1 MTYTNTTKNVDL
13 TADMIDVRDIIA
25 RVEEIES
32 EVSYKD
38 AGDFGSMEGWLNSIE
53 QTLTDTDPETLGEYR
68 TLRMILNDLE
78 GNGGDEQFR
87 GEWYPVTLIADHY
100 FTMYVREMLE
110 DCDVIPADLPAYVH
124 IDWQRTAR
132 DIAVDY
138 STVTIQGREYL
149 YR

>member
-1 MTYTNTTKNVDL
+1 MTTANKLDL
-13 TADMIDVRDIIA
+13 TADIIDVRDIIA
-25 RVEEIES
+25 RVEAIES
-32 EVSYKD
+32 E
-38 AGDFGSMEGWLNSIE
+38 GDDTFLA
-53 QTLTDTDPETLGEYR
+53 DTDPETLGEVR

-78 GNGGDEQFR
+78 GNGGDEQLR
-87 GEWYPVTLIADHY
+87 GKRYPVTLIAEHY
-100 FTMYVREMLE
+100 FTMYVRELLE
-110 DCDVIPADLPAYVH
+110 DCGDIPRDLPAYVH

>member
-13 TADMIDVRDIIA
+13 TADVIDVRDIIA
-25 RVEEIES
+25 RVEAIES

-38 AGDFGSMEGWLNSIE
+38 AGDFGSMEGWLDSIE

-100 FTMYVREMLE
+100 FTAYAREMLA
-110 DCDVIPADLPAYVH
+110 DCGVIPADLPGWVE
-124 IDWQRTAR
+124 IDWQSTA
-132 DIAVDY
+132 DNVSVDY
-138 STVTIQGREYL
+138 STVTIQGREYM

>member
-1 MTYTNTTKNVDL
+1 MTTANKLDL
-13 TADMIDVRDIIA
+13 TADVIDVRDIIA
-25 RVEEIES
+25 RVEAIES
-32 EVSYKD
+32 E
-38 AGDFGSMEGWLNSIE
+38 GDDTFLA
-53 QTLTDTDPETLGEYR
+53 DTDPETLGEVR
-68 TLRMILNDLE
+68 TLRMILDDLE

-100 FTMYVREMLE
+100 FTAYAREMLE
-110 DCDVIPADLPAYVH
+110 DCGVIPADLPAYVH

-149 YR
+149 YEAV

>member
-1 MTYTNTTKNVDL
+1 MTTANKLDL
-13 TADMIDVRDIIA
+13 AADMIDVRDIIA
-25 RVEEIES
+25 RVEAIES
-32 EVSYKD
+32 EGDD
-38 AGDFGSMEGWLNSIE
+38 AHL
-53 QTLTDTDPETLGEYR
+53 QATDPETLGEVR
-68 TLRMILNDLE
+68 TLRMILDDLE

-87 GEWYPVTLIADHY
+87 GEWYPVTLIAEHY
-100 FTMYVREMLE
+100 FTAYARGLLE

>member
-1 MTYTNTTKNVDL
+1 MTTANKLDL
-13 TADMIDVRDIIA
+13 TADIIDVRDIIA
-25 RVEEIES
+25 RVEAIES
-32 EVSYKD
+32 E
-38 AGDFGSMEGWLNSIE
+38 GDDTFLA
-53 QTLTDTDPETLGEYR
+53 DTDPETLGEAR

-87 GEWYPVTLIADHY
+87 GEWYPVTLIADHH
-100 FTMYVREMLE
+100 FTAYARELLE

>member
-13 TADMIDVRDIIA
+13 TADIIDVRDIIA
-25 RVEEIES
+25 RVEAIES
-32 EVSYKD
+32 E
-38 AGDFGSMEGWLNSIE
+38 GDDTFLA
-53 QTLTDTDPETLGEYR
+53 DTDPETLGEVR

-78 GNGGDEQFR
+78 SNGGDEQFR
-87 GEWYPVTLIADHY
+87 GEWYPLTLIAEHY

-110 DCDVIPADLPAYVH
+110 DCGDIPRDLPVWVA
-124 IDWQRTAR
+124 IDWQSTAANV
-132 DIAVDY
+132 AVDY

>member
-1 MTYTNTTKNVDL
+1 MTTANKLDL
-13 TADMIDVRDIIA
+13 TADIIDARDIIA

-32 EVSYKD
+32 E
-38 AGDFGSMEGWLNSIE
+38 GDDTYLA
-53 QTLTDTDPETLGEYR
+53 DTDPETLGEVR

-87 GEWYPVTLIADHY
+87 GEWYPVTLIAEHY
-100 FTMYVREMLE
+100 FTAYAREMLE
-110 DCDVIPADLPAYVH
+110 DCGDIPADLPAYVH